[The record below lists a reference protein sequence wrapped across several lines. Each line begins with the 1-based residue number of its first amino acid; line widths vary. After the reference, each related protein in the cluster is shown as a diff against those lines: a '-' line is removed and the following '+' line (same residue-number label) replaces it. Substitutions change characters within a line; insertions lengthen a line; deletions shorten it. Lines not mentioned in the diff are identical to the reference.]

1 MRRVTIALAGAL
13 LACLVLSATASAAP
27 QTQTFRTGPIK
38 VGSYQVK
45 QSDLDGNIPTPKVNG
60 YITEMDVEIVDAQ
73 GKPVPISRLML
84 HHIVFSNLGPT
95 IGSKRDGTCGN
106 FTMLNSRSTLPGL
119 AERFY
124 AAGEERAKLRLPEG
138 YGYPISAGDNWG
150 MTWMLMNHR
159 KTVDTAYIQ
168 YKVTYDTEPKTP
180 VKPYW
185 LDIENC
191 KADPVFDIPGG
202 KKKGSTTRNSST
214 WNVPE
219 SGRIVAGGGHVH
231 GGAKQLDLKRTGPD
245 CTLYSSK
252 PTWGLPKHPFYNVKP
267 VLHEPGPINMSG
279 FTSPTGLPVRKGERL
294 RLDAD
299 YDGELLH
306 TRVMGIF
313 ILFLAPDEAAPA
325 THSCAPPGD
334 LRDHRAEEPGRK
346 KPPEFKVPLIGL
358 DGRGKAREI
367 AAPTGARRNLGNGA
381 RIGVADNFFS
391 RKNVSVA
398 AGSTLRWKFTGKLL
412 HNVTVADGPR
422 GFSSAHLDQGREYKA
437 KLRTPGTYKLFC
449 ALHPV
454 QMTETIKVRSA
465 KRKKR

>member
-1 MRRVTIALAGAL
+1 MRRVSIAVAGVL
-13 LACLVLSATASAAP
+13 LACLAFSASATAAP
-27 QTQTFRTGPIK
+27 QTKTFRTGPIK

-45 QSDLDGNIPTPKVNG
+45 QSDLDGTIPTPKVSG
-60 YITEMDVEIVDAQ
+60 YITEMDVEVVDAG
-73 GKPVPISRLML
+73 GKPIPINRLML

-95 IGSKRDGTCGN
+95 LGSKSDGTCGS
-106 FTMLNSRSTLPGL
+106 FTLLNSRSTVPGM

-124 AAGEERAKLRLPEG
+124 AAGEERAKLRLPNG
-138 YGYPISAGDNWG
+138 YGYKIDAGDKWG

-168 YKVTYDTEPKTP
+168 YRVTYDTQPKTP

-202 KKKGSTTRNSST
+202 KRKGSTTRRSSV

-219 SGRIVAGGGHVH
+219 SGRIVAAGGHVH

-252 PTWGLPKHPFYNVKP
+252 PTWGLKSHPFYNVKP

-279 FTSPTGLPVRKGERL
+279 FTSPTGLPVRAGERL
-294 RLDAD
+294 RLDSD

-306 TRVMGIF
+306 TRVMGIM
-313 ILFLAPDEAAPA
+313 ILFLAPDQAAPA
-325 THSCAPPGD
+325 THSCAAPAD
-334 LRDHRAEEPGRK
+334 LRNWTTSERGRK
-346 KPPEFKVPLIGL
+346 KPPRFTVPLIGL
-358 DGRGKAREI
+358 DGKGKARRI
-367 AAPTGARRNLGNGA
+367 AAPKGARRNLRSGA
-381 RIGVADNFFS
+381 QIGVGDSFFT
-391 RKNVSVA
+391 RPNVSVA
-398 AGSTLRWKFTGKLL
+398 AGSTLRWKFNGKLL

-422 GFSSAHLDQGREYKA
+422 GFSSAHLDQGRVYKA

-454 QMTETIKVRSA
+454 QMTETIKVRSR
-465 KRKKR
+465 KR

>member
-1 MRRVTIALAGAL
+1 MRRGTIAVVGVL
-13 LACLVLSATASAAP
+13 LACLAFSATANAAP
-27 QTQTFRTGPIK
+27 QTKTFRTGPIK

-45 QSDLDGNIPTPKVNG
+45 QSDLDASIPTPGVNG
-60 YITEMDVEIVDAQ
+60 YITEMDVEVVDAA
-73 GKPVPISRLML
+73 GKPIPISRLML

-95 IGSKRDGTCGN
+95 IGSKRDGTCGS
-106 FTMLNSRSTLPGL
+106 FTMLNARSTLPGL

-124 AAGEERAKLRLPEG
+124 AAGEERAKLRMPEG
-138 YGYPISAGDNWG
+138 YGYQIGAGDKWG

-159 KTVDTAYIQ
+159 KQVDTAYIQ
-168 YKVTYDTEPKTP
+168 YRVTYDTAPKTP

-202 KKKGSTTRNSST
+202 KKKGATTRRSSI

-219 SGRIVAGGGHVH
+219 SGRIVGASGHVH

-245 CTLYSSK
+245 CTMYSSK
-252 PTWGLPKHPFYNVKP
+252 PKWGASKHPFYNVKP

-279 FTSPTGLPVRKGERL
+279 FTSAQGMPVRQGERL

-306 TRVMGIF
+306 TRVMGIMV
-313 ILFLAPDEAAPA
+313 LFLAPDQAAPA

-334 LRDHRAEEPGRK
+334 LRNWTTSERGRV
-346 KPPEFKVPLIGL
+346 KPPKFSVPLIGL
-358 DGRGKAREI
+358 DGKGKAREI
-367 AAPTGARRNLGNGA
+367 AAPPGARKSLRSGSQIAVG
-381 RIGVADNFFS
+381 DNFFT
-391 RKNVSVA
+391 RKNISVA
-398 AGSTLRWKFTGKLL
+398 AGSTLKWKFNGQFL

-422 GFSSAHLDQGREYKA
+422 GFSSVHLDKNREYKA

-465 KRKKR
+465 KRKK

>member
-1 MRRVTIALAGAL
+1 VRRVSYALVGAL
-13 LACLVLSATASAAP
+13 IACLVFSATASAAP
-27 QTQTFRTGPIK
+27 VTKTFRTGPIK

-45 QSDLDGNIPTPKVNG
+45 QSDLDASIPTPQIDG
-60 YITEMDVEIVDAQ
+60 YITGMDVEVVDAA
-73 GKPVPISRLML
+73 GKPIPINRLML

-95 IGSKRDGTCGN
+95 FGSRRDGTCGS
-106 FTMLNSRSTLPGL
+106 FTLLNSRSTVPGI

-124 AAGEERAKLRLPEG
+124 AAGEERAKMRLPAG
-138 YGYPISAGDNWG
+138 YGYKINAADKWG

-159 KTVDTAYIQ
+159 KVVDTAYIQ
-168 YKVTYDTEPKTP
+168 YRVTYDTAPLTP

-191 KADPVFDIPGG
+191 KSDPVFDIPGG
-202 KKKGSTTRNSST
+202 KKKGATTRRSSV

-252 PTWGLPKHPFYNVKP
+252 PTWGSAKHPFYNVKP

-279 FTSPTGLPVRKGERL
+279 FTSGAGMPVRQGERL

-299 YDGELLH
+299 YDGELMH

-325 THSCAPPGD
+325 TRSCARPGD
-334 LRDHRAEEPGRK
+334 LRDWTTSERGRK
-346 KPPEFKVPLIGL
+346 KPPRFTVPLIGL

-367 AAPTGARRNLGNGA
+367 EAPKGARRDLRSGA
-381 RIGVADNFFS
+381 RIGVGDSFFS
-391 RKNVSVA
+391 QKNVSVA
-398 AGSTLRWKFTGKLL
+398 AGSTLSWKFNGELL

-422 GFSSAHLDQGREYKA
+422 GFSSAHLDQGRTYKA
-437 KLRTPGTYKLFC
+437 KLSAPGTYKLFC

-454 QMTETIKVRSA
+454 QMTETIKVRS
-465 KRKKR
+465 KRKK

>member
-1 MRRVTIALAGAL
+1 MRAVTPAAIGVL
-13 LACLVLSATASAAP
+13 LACLAFSATASAAP
-27 QTQTFRTGPIK
+27 QTKTFRTGPIK

-45 QSDLDGNIPTPKVNG
+45 QSDLDGSIPTPKVNG
-60 YITEMDVEIVDAQ
+60 FITGMEVDVVDRA
-73 GKPVPISRLML
+73 GKRIPISRLML

-95 IGSKRDGTCGN
+95 IGSKRDGTCGS
-106 FTMLNSRSTLPGL
+106 FTMLNSRNTLPGL

-124 AAGEERAKLRLPEG
+124 AAGEERAKLRLPPG
-138 YGYPISAGDNWG
+138 YGYQIGAGDNWG

-159 KTVDTAYIQ
+159 KQVDTAYIQ
-168 YKVTYDTEPKTP
+168 YRVTYDTQPLTP
-180 VKPYW
+180 VKPFW

-191 KADPVFDIPGG
+191 KADPVFDVPGG
-202 KKKGSTTRNSST
+202 KKRGSTTRNSSV

-219 SGRIVAGGGHVH
+219 SGRIVAAGGHVH

-252 PTWGLPKHPFYNVKP
+252 PTWGRKSHPFYKVKP
-267 VLHEPGPINMSG
+267 VLHEPGPINMTG
-279 FTSPTGLPVRKGERL
+279 FTSAQGMPVRQGERL

-306 TRVMGIF
+306 TRVMGIMV
-313 ILFLAPDEAAPA
+313 LFLAPDESAPA
-325 THSCAPPGD
+325 SHSCAPPAD
-334 LRDHRAEEPGRK
+334 LRNWRTRSRGRS
-346 KPPEFKVPLIGL
+346 KPPRFKVPLIGL
-358 DGRGKAREI
+358 DRKGKARVI
-367 AAPTGARRNLGNGA
+367 AAPKGARRKLRSGA
-381 RIGVADNFFS
+381 TVRVGDNFFS
-391 RKNVSVA
+391 RRNISMK
-398 AGSTLRWKFTGKLL
+398 AGSTLKWKFNSKFL

-422 GFSSAHLDQGREYKA
+422 GFSSVHLDQGRVYKT
-437 KLRTPGTYKLFC
+437 KLRAPGTYKLFC

>member
-1 MRRVTIALAGAL
+1 MRRVSIALAGFL
-13 LACLVLSATASAAP
+13 LACLIASATANAAP
-27 QTQTFRTGPIK
+27 QTKTFRTGPIK

-45 QSDLDGNIPTPKVNG
+45 QSDLDGNIPTPKVSG
-60 YITEMDVEIVDAQ
+60 FITEMDVEVVDAK
-73 GKPVPISRLML
+73 GRPIPINRLML
-84 HHIVFSNLGPT
+84 HHIVFSNLGPAL
-95 IGSKRDGTCGN
+95 GSKRDGTCGS
-106 FTMLNSRSTLPGL
+106 FTLLNSRSTVPGM

-124 AAGEERAKLRLPEG
+124 AAGEERAKLRLPQG
-138 YGYPISAGDNWG
+138 YGYKIDAGDKWG

-168 YKVTYDTEPKTP
+168 YRVTYDTQPRTP
-180 VKPYW
+180 VTPYW

-191 KADPVFDIPGG
+191 KSDPVFDIPGG
-202 KKKGSTTRNSST
+202 KKKGATTRRSSI
-214 WNVPE
+214 WNVPA

-245 CTLYSSK
+245 CTMYSSK
-252 PTWGLPKHPFYNVKP
+252 PTWGGPKHPFYNVKP

-279 FTSPTGLPVRKGERL
+279 FTSGAGMPVRQGERL

-299 YDGELLH
+299 YDGELMH

-313 ILFLAPDEAAPA
+313 ILFLAPDAAAPA
-325 THSCAPPGD
+325 TRSCAPPAD
-334 LRDHRAEEPGRK
+334 LRNWTTGERGRK
-346 KPPEFKVPLIGL
+346 KPPRFAVPLIGL

-367 AAPTGARRNLGNGA
+367 KAPRGARRKLRNGA
-381 RIGVADNFFS
+381 QIGVGDSFFT
-391 RKNVSVA
+391 RPNVSVA
-398 AGSTLRWKFTGKLL
+398 AGSTLKWKFNGKLL

-422 GFSSAHLDQGREYKA
+422 GFSSAHLDQGRTYKA
-437 KLRTPGTYKLFC
+437 KLSAPGTYKLFC

-465 KRKKR
+465 KRKK

>member
-1 MRRVTIALAGAL
+1 MRRLTYALVGVIV
-13 LACLVLSATASAAP
+13 ACLAFSATASAAP
-27 QTQTFRTGPIK
+27 QVKTFRTGPIK

-45 QSDLDGNIPTPKVNG
+45 QSDLDTAIPTPQVDG
-60 YITEMDVEIVDAQ
+60 YITEMDVEVVDAA
-73 GKPVPISRLML
+73 GKPIPINRLML
-84 HHIVFSNLGPT
+84 HHIVFSNLGPA
-95 IGSKRDGTCGN
+95 IGAKRDGTCGS

-138 YGYPISAGDNWG
+138 YGYKINSADKWG

-168 YKVTYDTEPKTP
+168 YRVTYDTAPKTP
-180 VKPYW
+180 VTPYW

-202 KKKGSTTRNSST
+202 KKPGATTRRSSV
-214 WNVPE
+214 WNVPQ
-219 SGRIVAGGGHVH
+219 SGRIVAAGGHVH

-252 PTWGLPKHPFYNVKP
+252 PTWGSAKHPFYNVKP

-279 FTSPTGLPVRKGERL
+279 FTSATGMPVRQGERL

-299 YDGELLH
+299 YDGEQMH

-313 ILFLAPDEAAPA
+313 VLFMAPDAAAPA
-325 THSCAPPGD
+325 SRSCAPPAD
-334 LRDHRAEEPGRK
+334 LRNWTADERGRA
-346 KPPEFKVPLIGL
+346 KPPRFQVPLIGL
-358 DGRGKAREI
+358 DGKGRAREI
-367 AAPTGARRNLGNGA
+367 AAPKGARRSLRSGA
-381 RIGVADNFFS
+381 QIGVGDSFFT

-398 AGSTLRWKFTGKLL
+398 AGSTLKWKFTGQLL

-422 GFSSAHLDQGREYKA
+422 GFSSAHLDQGRVYKA
-437 KLRTPGTYKLFC
+437 KLRAPGTYKLFC

-465 KRKKR
+465 KRRKR

>member
-1 MRRVTIALAGAL
+1 MRRVCIALAGVL
-13 LACLVLSATASAAP
+13 LACLISSASANAAP
-27 QTQTFRTGPIK
+27 QTKTFRTGPIK

-45 QSDLDGNIPTPKVNG
+45 QSDLDGNIPTPKVSG
-60 YITEMDVEIVDAQ
+60 FITEMDVEVVDAK
-73 GKPVPISRLML
+73 GRPIPINRLML

-106 FTMLNSRSTLPGL
+106 FTLLNSRSTVPGV

-124 AAGEERAKLRLPEG
+124 AAGEERAKLRLPPG
-138 YGYPISAGDNWG
+138 YGYQIGAGDKWG

-168 YKVTYDTEPKTP
+168 YRVTYDTQPKTP
-180 VKPYW
+180 VTPYW

-202 KKKGSTTRNSST
+202 KKKGATTRRSSV
-214 WNVPE
+214 WNVPA

-231 GGAKQLDLKRTGPD
+231 GGAKQLDLKRTGPG
-245 CTLYSSK
+245 CTMYSSK
-252 PTWGLPKHPFYNVKP
+252 PTWGGPKHPFYNVKP

-279 FTSPTGLPVRKGERL
+279 FTSAAGMPVRQGERL

-299 YDGELLH
+299 YDGELMH

-313 ILFLAPDEAAPA
+313 ILFLAPDAAAPA
-325 THSCAPPGD
+325 TRSCAPPAD
-334 LRDHRAEEPGRK
+334 LRNWTTSERGRK
-346 KPPEFKVPLIGL
+346 KPPRFTVPLIGL
-358 DGRGKAREI
+358 DGKGKAREI
-367 AAPTGARRNLGNGA
+367 KAPRGARRKLRNGA
-381 RIGVADNFFS
+381 QIGVGDSFFT
-391 RKNVSVA
+391 RPNVSVA
-398 AGSTLRWKFTGKLL
+398 AGSTLKWKFNGKLL

-422 GFSSAHLDQGREYKA
+422 GFSSAHLDQGRTYKA
-437 KLRTPGTYKLFC
+437 KLSAPGTYKLFC

-465 KRKKR
+465 KRKK